1 MRLGVVG
8 CGTVAGY
15 GHIPALAKSSE
26 VELVA
31 LSDLREAR
39 LQELGKKFGVKRLY
53 ADYHELLAQPDID
66 AVTVAT
72 PVGSHHEVVM
82 AALRAGKH
90 VFCEKPI
97 ASDVEQG
104 KEMVTYAKQAGK
116 LLAVNFEMRAYD
128 LMSQTKALINAGEIG
143 EVRYMRLLYNWAGP
157 RWAGEDRHHMLMT
170 EGKGPIFDCGVHFFD
185 LARWFSG
192 SDFKSISAAGLFVE
206 GFENPDQVV
215 ATCEMENGALAVID
229 EGWVYAHTV
238 TAPERR
244 FVHRIDIVGT
254 KGTITTDRSHGDL
267 TTYVVQ
273 SAQGV
278 KIEQSK
284 EAKPFD
290 RMYSL
295 FARSIQAGYLID
307 LASGQDG
314 VAAVEAAQTALQKV
328 LDSKK

>member
-1 MRLGVVG
+1 MRFGVIG

-15 GHIPALAKSSE
+15 GHIPALAESTDA
-26 VELVA
+26 ELAA
-31 LSDLREAR
+31 LSDLRKEH
-39 LQELGKKFGVKRLY
+39 LEQLGAKYGVQRLY
-53 ADYHELLAQPDID
+53 TDYHELLDQPDID

-72 PVGSHHEVVM
+72 PVGSHYEVVM

-90 VFCEKPI
+90 VFCEKPLS
-97 ASDVEQG
+97 SDVEQG
-104 KEMVTYAKQAGK
+104 KEMVAYANQVGK

-128 LMSQTKALINAGEIG
+128 LMSRSKELIDAGKIG
-143 EVRYMRLLYNWAGP
+143 EVCYMRLLYNWAGP
-157 RWAGEDRHHMLMT
+157 RWAGDDRHRMLMT

-192 SDFKSISAAGLFVE
+192 SDFQSISAAGLFVE

-215 ATCEMENGALAVID
+215 ATCKMRNGAIAVID
-229 EGWVYAHTV
+229 EGWVYGHTV
-238 TAPERR
+238 TSPQRR

-254 KGTITTDRSHGDL
+254 KGTITTDRSYGNM

-273 SAQGV
+273 SSDGV
-278 KIEQSK
+278 HIEQSK

-290 RMYSL
+290 RMYAL
-295 FARSIQAGYLID
+295 FARSIQEGRLID

-314 VAAVEAAQTALQKV
+314 LAAVEAAQTALQQV
-328 LDSKK
+328 LDASK